1 MLVPSFFYVLLYPY
15 PSIVYSAA
23 AASKPYAPVAAYKE
37 SHVR

>member
-23 AASKPYAPVAAYKE
+23 AASKPYAPVAACKE
-37 SHVR
+37 TNVR